1 MSEQYS
7 LAALLHS
14 EVAWLTLLA
23 LALAVLLLRFRPAER
38 SVYLNTLW
46 LFLIGV
52 VGQAG
57 ALAFEALAFPGIA
70 SVMHTIFRIVAA
82 IALIRLVGFGL
93 FRLLLPLMGRV
104 LPRIVEDVVILAL
117 YVIYGLVQL
126 RGAGVDLSSIVTT
139 SAILT
144 AVIAFAMQDTL
155 GNLLGG
161 LSIQLDNTVQVG
173 DWVRV
178 DDVSGQVRDIRWRS
192 TLIET
197 RNWETLVIPNSSI
210 MKGRVAILGKREG
223 QPLQWRRALRFMVD
237 PGVPPARVIAI
248 VNEEMRDVP
257 IANVARSPAPTTVLH
272 GFVYGNLEYELRYFL
287 SDLLE
292 DEMTDSMVRVHLF
305 ASLQRAG
312 IRIAEEQRTVHAV
325 SRDEAHADAVRKRE
339 ITRRLEMLGGVDLF
353 SVLSEDELNELAER
367 LQYAPFARGDVIT
380 KQGNVPHWLYI
391 VAFGEVEVRYE
402 PPHGAPQ
409 VISTLRPGQ
418 FFGEMALL
426 TGEARS
432 ATVVARTDVE
442 CYRLDVKSF
451 QTLLHRRP
459 EIADGMSRVIAS
471 RRPELEKVREI
482 FSAQPGPSPVEQADL
497 VSRIRRFFGLRAKG

>member
-1 MSEQYS
+1 MTEHYS
-7 LAALLHS
+7 LNALLHS
-14 EVAWLTLLA
+14 EVGWLTLLA
-23 LALAVLLLRFRPAER
+23 LALAVLLLRFRPLER

-46 LFLIGV
+46 LFLVGV
-52 VGQAG
+52 FGQAT
-57 ALAFEALAFPGIA
+57 AVPLETLAPDAA
-70 SVMHTIFRIVAA
+70 SGVDTIFRIVTA
-82 IALIRLVGFGL
+82 IALIRLAGVTF
-93 FRLLLPLMGRV
+93 FRLLLPLIGRAM
-104 LPRIVEDVVILAL
+104 PRIVEDVVILVL
-117 YVIYGLVQL
+117 YVIYGLAQL

-161 LSIQLDNTVQVG
+161 LSIQVDNTVQVG
-173 DWVRV
+173 DWVRI
-178 DDVSGQVRDIRWRS
+178 DELAGQVRDIRWRS

-197 RNWETLVIPNSSI
+197 RSWETIVIPNSAI
-210 MKGRVAILGKREG
+210 MKGRVAILGRREG
-223 QPLQWRRALRFMVD
+223 QPLQWRRGLRFMVD

-248 VNEEMRDVP
+248 VNEEMRDLP
-257 IANVARSPAPTTVLH
+257 IANVARSPATSTVLH
-272 GFVYGNLEYELRYFL
+272 GFVAGNLEYELRYFL
-287 SDLLE
+287 TDLLE

-312 IRIAEEQRTVHAV
+312 IRIAEEQRTVHAI

-339 ITRRLEMLGGVDLF
+339 IGRLLEMLSGVDLF
-353 SVLSEDELNELAER
+353 TALSEDEMNELAER
-367 LQYAPFARGDVIT
+367 LQYAPFARGDVVT

-409 VISTLRPGQ
+409 VISTLRAGQ

-432 ATVVARTDVE
+432 ATVLARTDVE

-451 QTLLHRRP
+451 QTLLLRRP
-459 EIADGMSRVIAS
+459 AIAESMSQVIAS

-482 FSAQPGPSPVEQADL
+482 FSAQPGPAPVEQADIL
-497 VSRIRRFFGLRAKG
+497 TRIRRFFGPRAKG